1 MMDLYT
7 EIMKSNSLNKITVN
21 LKSHRDYLYSGWEIN
36 QIGNSLNNVYYKNEL
51 INTLK
56 ALLLNGTDPED
67 IYILNQSVKIGK
79 SYNFIK
85 DGRLNLRSSRDIA
98 LLYYLGSPIP
108 LVPNKDPLKIYN
120 IFEIYRFLYKKC
132 NSLGLNP
139 PNRRYTLHELLENK
153 SDIIN
158 AKLLKEYLKEKVY
171 ECNSTS
177 ETKEVDEK
185 ILKLFNSLDNSLKS
199 FDSLFN
205 DIELLDTFNEK
216 YSSSIGEGL
225 DVEKYKSLNKYFNFF
240 FKTFNKLDRPFVCVY
255 KREEQQ
261 LDVLCTDLISIKN
274 FTEDNYRFFETK
286 NISQNSPLTIA
297 ICIGLGFA
305 PSLFKVGEAL
315 LLAKRNIVN
324 AKNDLLQARAEIEET
339 DSRIAQH
346 NEELIALQ
354 KEIDDV
360 NNEIREIENNTIN
373 NEVINAAK
381 EVISNTA
388 TINEDINNFVNDGVN
403 SLEEKNNEN
412 LKQTLKEKK
421 LSIDNVTSREN
432 EAS

>member
-1 MMDLYT
+1 MDLYT
-7 EIMKSNSLNKITVN
+7 EIMKNNSLNKITVN
-21 LKSHRDYLYSGWEIN
+21 LKSHRDYLYSGWEIT

-56 ALLLNGTDPED
+56 SLLLNGTNPED

-79 SYNFIK
+79 RYNLIK
-85 DGRLNLRSSRDIA
+85 DGQLNLRSSRDIA
-98 LLYYLGSPIP
+98 FLYYMGSPIP
-108 LVPNKDPLKIYN
+108 LVPNKHPLNIYN
-120 IFEIYRFLYKKC
+120 LFEIYRFLYKKC
-132 NSLGLNP
+132 NSLGLTP

-153 SDIIN
+153 SNINN

-171 ECNSTS
+171 ECNPAS
-177 ETKEVDEK
+177 EINKVNEK
-185 ILKLFNSLDNSLKS
+185 ILKLFNSLDKLLKT
-199 FDSLFN
+199 FDNLFT
-205 DIELLDTFNEK
+205 DIELLNNFNKK
-216 YSSSIGEGL
+216 YGSNIVEGL
-225 DVEKYKSLNKYFNFF
+225 ALEKYKSLDKYFRFF

-261 LDVLCTDLISIKN
+261 LDVLCTDLISIEN

-315 LLAKRNIVN
+315 SLAKRNVLN
-324 AKNDLLQARAEIEET
+324 VKNDLLQARAEIAAT
-339 DSRIAQH
+339 DSRIIQH
-346 NEELIALQ
+346 HEELMALK
-354 KEIDDV
+354 KEIEDV
-360 NNEIREIENNTIN
+360 NNEIRKLENNTIN
-373 NEVINAAK
+373 NEVINTAK
-381 EVISNTA
+381 EVISNNPA
-388 TINEDINNFVNDGVN
+388 TDEDINSFVTNSVN

-412 LKQTLKEKK
+412 LKQTLEEKK
-421 LSIDNVTSREN
+421 LDIDNVTIREN